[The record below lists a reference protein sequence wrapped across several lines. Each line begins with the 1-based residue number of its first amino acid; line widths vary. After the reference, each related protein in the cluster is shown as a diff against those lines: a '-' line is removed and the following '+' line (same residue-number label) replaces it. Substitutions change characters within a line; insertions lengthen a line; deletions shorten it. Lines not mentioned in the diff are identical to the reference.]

1 MNEDTA
7 PLGVD
12 MINIRAS
19 DTHLLKAGECTV
31 FISLKCYS
39 RTNGIVNLHWLTNE
53 FEKQT
58 IHTHPCLA
66 NKTR

>member
-31 FISLKCYS
+31 FVSLKCYS
-39 RTNGIVNLHWLTNE
+39 RTNGIV
-53 FEKQT
+53 K
-58 IHTHPCLA
+58 PPLA
-66 NKTR
+66 Y